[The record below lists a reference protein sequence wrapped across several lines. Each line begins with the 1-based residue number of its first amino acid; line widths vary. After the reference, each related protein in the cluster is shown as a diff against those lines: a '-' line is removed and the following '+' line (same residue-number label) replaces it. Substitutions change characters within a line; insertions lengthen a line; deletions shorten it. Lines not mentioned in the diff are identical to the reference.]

1 MEISLSNSVLE
12 ILHSNMSNVQVD
24 QVKLIKV
31 LIKSDRQVT
40 ERKIGEKL
48 NLPKSTDYNHIQR
61 LGLVKKLDIWAL
73 HELKEIHLT
82 NRINAIHLK
91 HNEYDPFLKR
101 IITKDEKR
109 IVYNNASRKLI
120 HA

>member
-1 MEISLSNSVLE
+1 M
-12 ILHSNMSNVQVD
+12 
-24 QVKLIKV
+24 KLIKV

-73 HELKEIHLT
+73 HELKEIDFT

-109 IVYNNASRKLI
+109 IVYNNVSRKRL
-120 HA
+120 